1 MRTEFPA
8 GITIRWNFGG
18 FESGGKGSCFIYFD
32 YFLTAD
38 TGWLKSWFKKI
49 VSIADYSDQV
59 AALTELDEYLVFN
72 IDRLTTE
79 TKETFPEKKK
89 TETRWINLE
98 LTAQVL
104 ELTALKERRKETR
117 HRDKEGKFYYDSS
130 APSKFEIG
138 KVETQ
143 IKNLKKQLRNL
154 ETEEKKLTR
163 TLKSCKTNEA
173 LVRERLEVIKH

>member
-79 TKETFPEKKK
+79 TKETFSGKEENRDTLDQPRVDRSGVGADSAQGTTERDPTPGQGEK
-89 TETRWINLE
+89 
-98 LTAQVL
+98 VL
-104 ELTALKERRKETR
+104 L
-117 HRDKEGKFYYDSS
+117 
-130 APSKFEIG
+130 
-138 KVETQ
+138 
-143 IKNLKKQLRNL
+143 
-154 ETEEKKLTR
+154 
-163 TLKSCKTNEA
+163 
-173 LVRERLEVIKH
+173 